1 MVMTK
6 REIAQFLA
14 PMLDKQQKRWS
25 IYFNLDW
32 SKSNHQLAKETGKT
46 RERIRQ
52 VRERF
57 GRAKVGTRGR
67 PKKLQIAA

>member
-1 MVMTK
+1 MAMTK

-14 PMLDKQQKRWS
+14 PMLSKQQKRWS
-25 IYFNLDW
+25 VYFNLDW

-57 GRAKVGTRGR
+57 GQPKVLKRGR
-67 PKKLQIAA
+67 PRKLEIAA